1 MWKHKA
7 KLRYVDIY
15 VFIHTIYTFFF
26 MEYYVNIILILY
38 KIYITPKVVCST
50 IQEYKIELK

>member
-15 VFIHTIYTFFF
+15 VFIHTIYFFF
-26 MEYYVNIILILY
+26 YGILCGHNFDIIQD
-38 KIYITPKVVCST
+38 IYNTESGM
-50 IQEYKIELK
+50 